1 MQTPDSAELR
11 RLLRDT
17 HGLDPDSSAL
27 NLRETIRPGR
37 NSENEAD
44 AETIQIDPADLTAG
58 NLSQPLPPETGFE
71 ISQELGRG
79 GMNIVYRALQKDL
92 RREVA
97 LKRIRPEKERN
108 ASARSD
114 FLREAQL
121 TGQLE
126 HPNILPVHGLSVGS
140 KGEISLAMKLMEGHT
155 WAEML
160 HPQTSKQREAAKD
173 ATTVDHL
180 RILLAVCNA
189 VSFAHSRGVIHRD
202 IKPENVMLGEFGEVV
217 LMDWGIALR
226 STPDGTAPLGGQTR
240 LAGTPAYMAP
250 EMVDPGGRHIGKP
263 TDIYL
268 LGAVLFEILQG
279 SPPHAAPNLFQALA
293 MATSSAPPKMRDDIP
308 EELGL
313 LCRHAMAHQPEDR
326 TESALA
332 FRHAIEEHLAHR
344 ESRTLS
350 ARASKMLADCRRDSQ
365 AEDKASPER
374 RTTVY
379 GDLARAIAGFEQARL
394 FWPEN
399 PQAQSG
405 EADTRF
411 ALAEIALA
419 AGDLVM
425 ARSAAANLPE
435 ERGRELAAAV
445 DTAVGARL
453 ATRHA
458 ARRIS
463 AGLILFQLAVAALL
477 GFFSWQELDEFYLD
491 ETALRLADV
500 NPAIVAA
507 LRQADSLS
515 PDVIDPLID
524 GIAIS
529 EEMRITVIAPNGAV
543 LGDSEAA
550 PSEME
555 NHANRAEIVDALKLG
570 YGIAVRP
577 SQTLGSRM
585 VYSALPMHDNEGHTL
600 AIVRTALPWSAV
612 HESLLDFLAPLAA
625 ALAIAVFLGC
635 LATLLAW
642 RRLDRQVAQL

>member
-17 HGLDPDSSAL
+17 HGLDPDSTTL
-27 NLRETIRPGR
+27 DLRETIRPVLA
-37 NSENEAD
+37 SDED
-44 AETIQIDPADLTAG
+44 AGAATILIDPTDPATG
-58 NLSQPLPPETGFE
+58 TQPLPPEAGFE
-71 ISQELGRG
+71 VSEELGRG

-92 RREVA
+92 QREVA
-97 LKRIRPEKERN
+97 LKRIRPERERD
-108 ASARSD
+108 APARSD
-114 FLREAQL
+114 FLREAQI
-121 TGQLE
+121 TGHLE
-126 HPNILPVHGLSVGS
+126 HPNILPVHGLSVGP
-140 KGEISLAMKLMEGHT
+140 KGEISLAMKLMGGHT

-160 HPQTSKQREAAKD
+160 HPKTRAQRQAAEHTS
-173 ATTVDHL
+173 TVDHL
-180 RILLAVCNA
+180 RILLAICNA

-202 IKPENVMLGEFGEVV
+202 IKPENVMLGAFGEVV

-226 STPDGTAPLGGQTR
+226 KDADGIIPQGEPIR

-250 EMVDPGGRHIGKP
+250 EMINPGGRRIGTA

-293 MATSSAPPKMRDDIP
+293 LATSSTPPRMRDELP
-308 EELGL
+308 EELRL
-313 LCRHAMAHQPEDR
+313 LCHRAMAHQPEDR
-326 TESALA
+326 IESALA
-332 FRHAIEEHLAHR
+332 FRRSIEEHLAHR
-344 ESRTLS
+344 ESRALS
-350 ARASKMLADCRRDSQ
+350 DRASEMLADCQRDS
-365 AEDKASPER
+365 AVEDDASPER

-394 FWPEN
+394 LWPEN
-399 PQAQSG
+399 TQAQSG
-405 EADTRF
+405 ETDTRY

-435 ERGRELAAAV
+435 GRGRELGAAV
-445 DTAVGARL
+445 DKAVEARR
-453 ATRHA
+453 AARYS

-463 AGLILFQLAVAALL
+463 AGLILFQLVVAAVL

-507 LRQADSLS
+507 LRQTDSLS

-524 GIAIS
+524 GIAMS
-529 EEMRITVIAPNGAV
+529 AEMRVTVIAPDGTV
-543 LGDSEAA
+543 LGDSEAL
-550 PSEME
+550 PSAME
-555 NHANRAEIVDALKLG
+555 NHAGRAEILDALQLG
-570 YGIAVRP
+570 HGLAVRASP
-577 SQTLGSRM
+577 TLGGRM
-585 VYSALPMHDNEGHTL
+585 VYYALPMYDSEGHTL